1 MSSAAGSGYSRAST
15 SVPAASL
22 TPKRP
27 ASIQELAQRAEIN
40 WDASKDFKFWLK
52 VAERAR
58 HAGQDHD
65 LHGDLENAFVEYAR
79 AATLILDK
87 IPTHRDYHTRLDQ
100 IQRDT
105 LIMKGKGV
113 LDRMG
118 LLKPPL
124 IDRHN
129 AWENAQSRG
138 SVTPRSS
145 APPKAF
151 NADRIQRDRTPSRKS
166 SINEHYREER
176 DSRQIWYPDTAPEK
190 RRREEP
196 LPQPSRARSQQR
208 TRVEEDGIL
217 RRQRE
222 AEEEARAVRRAA
234 LHNSA
239 ASGFVS
245 IPIAPQMA
253 PQRSTGQ
260 SSTRSASDSTL
271 DTPPLLPLES
281 PMRRYDG

>member
-1 MSSAAGSGYSRAST
+1 MSFAVGSGYSRAST
-15 SVPAASL
+15 SVPAASP

-58 HAGQDHD
+58 HAGQVHD

-79 AATLILDK
+79 AATLILNK
-87 IPTHRDYHTRLDQ
+87 IPTHRDCHTRLDQ

-124 IDRHN
+124 IDWHN
-129 AWENAQSRG
+129 TWENAQSRG
-138 SVTPRSS
+138 SVPPRSS
-145 APPKAF
+145 APPRAF

-176 DSRQIWYPDTAPEK
+176 DSRQIWYPDTAPER
-190 RRREEP
+190 RRREES
-196 LPQPSRARSQQR
+196 LPRSSGARSQQQ
-208 TRVEEDGIL
+208 TRVEEEGIL

-222 AEEEARAVRRAA
+222 AEEEARAVRRA

-253 PQRSTGQ
+253 PQRSTGH
-260 SSTRSASDSTL
+260 SSTRSASDSIL
-271 DTPPLLPLES
+271 DTPPFIAVGKSNEAV
-281 PMRRYDG
+281 RW